1 MHVYMK
7 VLAQLVFFLL
17 YMDSH
22 SCMLSG
28 GSDIVGHVLGGD
40 VVSRTIYHAAGAN
53 IYTAQFRVFNSYWYL
68 NYIYSLLVLIWWYT
82 GFMKRIEFFSLLLW
96 CWFIWS
102 SQYMTKWAI
111 KGWLLK
117 LHIGNSYFSF
127 TCFLPYIRAFNAYIG
142 YIFIYWHICI
152 CGRGCRSNA
161 KIYIIHHLKKLPNF
175 WYFFVFLILKHEIVL
190 IHL

>member
-1 MHVYMK
+1 MYVEWRQRYRR
-7 VLAQLVFFLL
+7 
-17 YMDSH
+17 
-22 SCMLSG
+22 SCPWWRRRFEDYISCSLC
-28 GSDIVGHVLGGD
+28 
-40 VVSRTIYHAAGAN
+40 N

-68 NYIYSLLVLIWWYT
+68 NYISSLLVLIWWPVWWYT

-102 SQYMTKWAI
+102 SRYMTKWAI

-161 KIYIIHHLKKLPNF
+161 KIYIIHHLKKTS
-175 WYFFVFLILKHEIVL
+175 
-190 IHL
+190 